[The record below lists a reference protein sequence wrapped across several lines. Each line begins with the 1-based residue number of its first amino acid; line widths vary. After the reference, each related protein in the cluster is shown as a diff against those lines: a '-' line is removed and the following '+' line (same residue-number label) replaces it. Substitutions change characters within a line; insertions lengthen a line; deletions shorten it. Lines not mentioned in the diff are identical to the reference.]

1 MIFARYIS
9 EDNEKFTS
17 GKIYIGRE
25 VSLRD
30 SCDYSHIRFTD
41 DEGEEATVDAESTD
55 DFEFLEKVY
64 GVWLGL
70 IQSKNLLAGEVVVL
84 DGGDEDTFHVDGDGY
99 LNVSNFELLDNTNL
113 RPGSFVLDKE
123 TGQWEKVL
131 SVDGSA
137 WISIGREPQ
146 KRRAPTEFAFAI
158 ISGAIATNPVL
169 TCKDNTG
176 VSLTKGKQYQL
187 MASKGDKAFIK
198 DDNGEKKEFFFDR
211 FE

>member
-1 MIFARYIS
+1 MIFARYVG
-9 EDNEKFTS
+9 EDNENFTT
-17 GKIYIGRE
+17 GKIYLGRE

-30 SCDYSHIRFTD
+30 SCDFSHIRFTD
-41 DEGEEATVDAESTD
+41 DGGEEATIDTEETE
-55 DFEFLEKVY
+55 DFVFLEKVY

-70 IQSKNLLAGEVVVL
+70 MKSKTLQAGDVVVL
-84 DGGDEDTFHVDGDGY
+84 DGGDEDTFHVDGNGY
-99 LNVSNFELLDNTNL
+99 LNVSNFELLDRTNV
-113 RPGSFVLDKE
+113 RPGSFLLDKE

-137 WISIGREPQ
+137 WVSIGKDPN
-146 KRRAPTEFAFAI
+146 KRRPPTEFAFAVI
-158 ISGAIATNPVL
+158 NGAIATNPVL

-176 VSLTKGKQYQL
+176 VSLTHGKQYQL
-187 MASKGDKAFIK
+187 VASKGDKAVVK